1 MIPRTQIFSPSRFL
15 IARGNARQE
24 CGKERS
30 AHVRIRSNFKDHGI
44 ELLGFDTAV
53 LEAPVDRQEREGG
66 VVLAPR
72 ETFLLHGAD
81 GHAIDHECCRRI
93 VVVC

>member
-1 MIPRTQIFSPSRFL
+1 ML
-15 IARGNARQE
+15 DA
-24 CGKERS
+24 
-30 AHVRIRSNFKDHGI
+30 V
-44 ELLGFDTAV
+44 LFDWGETLMHWEWDPAV

-66 VVLAPR
+66 VVLAAR

-93 VVVC
+93 VVVR